1 MSKFA
6 VVGLT
11 KSLAKEL
18 ACSNVNVNCVC
29 PPIVRTDMC
38 SCYSDGDIENFC
50 RSNRLKVYFAEQV
63 AQDIFNLAVSEKTGE
78 ILQEK

>member
-1 MSKFA
+1 M
-6 VVGLT
+6 
-11 KSLAKEL
+11 
-18 ACSNVNVNCVC
+18 
-29 PPIVRTDMC
+29 RTDMC

-50 RSNRLKVYFAEQV
+50 RSNRLKVYSAEQV